1 MAFSNVNIGSYPDDG
16 TGDPLRVAF
25 NVINNNFAN
34 ITNGSVTVNA
44 PVKSVAGRTGN
55 VTLTI
60 TDISG
65 AASYAYVAAGVTSA
79 NAYTDSQIAIVNAN
93 IATLSANLTASITAN
108 VIANINLAGTNANIA
123 AANVAIAQLQANDVS
138 QNSSISSLNS
148 SVVTI
153 QNSNNAN
160 SANITLLQSGA
171 TATNSAI
178 VTANTAMKSYVDANA
193 ISQLSQITGAN
204 AAIVTANTAMKSY
217 VDTQDSAITSAWQ
230 ANTGGIYNTV
240 TGITANV
247 LAINVTVA
255 THTTNISSL
264 QSNSVTQFT
273 WLNNLTVTTGATTN
287 SVVSLQNNQ
296 SNDEAN
302 IATLQ
307 SGIIATNSAIVTANT
322 AMKNYVDA
330 NAVAQLSR
338 INGSNAAIVTANTA
352 MQGYVDAVTTA
363 WTANAAT
370 QSILINTIN
379 ANIVAINLAVATHTT
394 NISSLQSN
402 SVTQFTW
409 LNNLTASVNSIST
422 TLTTEQNTLSA
433 VVANVTT
440 GYINIAGNITGGN
453 LISTHN
459 VVTTGNVIASE
470 FYYTNGSPVS
480 AVTGDI
486 AFVNSNMQSISSN
499 TITINDNFNVS
510 GNIYAGLSSS
520 IHNFVGNVVFG
531 PATNLVESADSI
543 ITIIP
548 GGNVPSASNNSVHL
562 QSFDGKNSIFGADT
576 YATGVNYYSSMVLRR
591 ARGTSNSPT
600 ALVSGDIIASVSAKG
615 YGDTGFT
622 NTAPANM
629 VFQAAENLTDTANG
643 TNILF
648 NIVKTNTT
656 VQITSLKL
664 DASGNVVVPATT
676 ISANISTGALVV
688 KGGVGIAG
696 NLNIG
701 GNIISNSYLFANGVS
716 IFTTIAGS
724 IGTYSNTNAAAYLS
738 SNTVTTINTTGNI
751 TTSGNLVTN
760 FITTAA
766 GSGANLIIDPD
777 GNADVIINA
786 ANVWLNAGH
795 LRSTASTFLLANI
808 YPTTAYMFGN
818 ATAIYMGAGA
828 VNLSVGNGS
837 GNITVGNVLT
847 NNHLYANGVSI
858 LTGVTYNY
866 SNSNVSSYLTVNPQS
881 GTYSNSNVSSYLT
894 VNPQSGTYSNAN
906 IVANL
911 ANYVTNIVSTAN
923 ITAGNLLGT
932 HYGNVIGA
940 TATHTG
946 NVTINGFVSMTGNL
960 GVDGGQVTM
969 YDSILDLHTYA
980 NTAAWASDD
989 GKDIGLRM
997 HYFNGVDSLAFLG
1010 LENSTRSLQ
1019 FLINATETNSNVTGT
1034 FGNAQL
1040 GSLFLSNTTVST
1052 GATPTTSGALYVAGG
1067 AGIAGNLA
1075 VAGNLNVTANTYH
1088 TGTTTTIGNVY
1099 QQGSYYETYSNVSN
1113 TGGNLTLNFVNGAI
1127 YYATLT
1133 TNVTVNV
1140 TNISNTAF
1148 TTTGFTVIIDQ
1159 GSTPYRIANIQ
1170 FAGGTVSN
1178 IKWAGATVPTGTA
1191 SNTDVISIS
1200 LINLNNGLYRILGQQ
1215 SSYA

>member
-330 NAVAQLSR
+330 NAISQLSQ

-486 AFVNSNMQSISSN
+486 YFTNSNLSSIRSN
-499 TITINDNFNVS
+499 TIGLLDDVIIT
-510 GNIYAGLSSS
+510 GNMFVGNAISST
-520 IHNFVGNVVFG
+520 HNILGNVVFG
-531 PATNLVESADSI
+531 PVFNLVASADSI
-543 ITIIP
+543 ITINP
-548 GGNVPSASNNSVHL
+548 GTSTPQPSNNTVHVQTL
-562 QSFDGKNSIFGADT
+562 DGKTSVIGADSYGNT
-576 YATGVNYYSSMVLRR
+576 NVVFSSILLRR
-591 ARGTSNSPT
+591 GRGTGASPANV
-600 ALVSGDIIASVSAKG
+600 ALGDVLGSFVVRG
-615 YGDTGFT
+615 YGSSGFT
-622 NTAPANM
+622 QQSGTLGSLSPSGLS
-629 VFQAAENLTDTANG
+629 VFAAENYTDIAQGSYIYLNTTRIGSNSA
-643 TNILF
+643 TNAMKIDSTG
-648 NIVKTNTT
+648 NIVIPVTT
-656 VQITSLKL
+656 TS
-664 DASGNVVVPATT
+664 S
-676 ISANISTGALVV
+676 NISTGALVV

-701 GNIISNSYLFANGVS
+701 GNIISNSYLF
-716 IFTTIAGS
+716 
-724 IGTYSNTNAAAYLS
+724 
-738 SNTVTTINTTGNI
+738 
-751 TTSGNLVTN
+751 
-760 FITTAA
+760 
-766 GSGANLIIDPD
+766 
-777 GNADVIINA
+777 
-786 ANVWLNAGH
+786 
-795 LRSTASTFLLANI
+795 
-808 YPTTAYMFGN
+808 
-818 ATAIYMGAGA
+818 
-828 VNLSVGNGS
+828 
-837 GNITVGNVLT
+837 
-847 NNHLYANGVSI
+847 ANGVSI

-911 ANYVTNIVSTAN
+911 ANYVTNIISTAN

-1067 AGIAGNLA
+1067 AGIAGNLNIG
-1075 VAGNLNVTANTYH
+1075 GNVI
-1088 TGTTTTIGNVY
+1088 TTGNVY
-1099 QQGSYYETYSNVSN
+1099 SN
-1113 TGGNLTLNFVNGAI
+1113 GN
-1127 YYATLT
+1127 
-1133 TNVTVNV
+1133 
-1140 TNISNTAF
+1140 
-1148 TTTGFTVIIDQ
+1148 
-1159 GSTPYRIANIQ
+1159 IAM
-1170 FAGGTVSN
+1170 VSN
-1178 IKWAGATVPTGTA
+1178 IARNVYVNSVAP
-1191 SNTDVISIS
+1191 
-1200 LINLNNGLYRILGQQ
+1200 
-1215 SSYA
+1215 SSTQGNVGDIWYQTF

>member
-171 TATNSAI
+171 TATNLAVSTLSANLGSFQ
-178 VTANTAMKSYVDANA
+178 TYANA
-193 ISQLSQITGAN
+193 TFSTGGGSTYGNSNVSAYLTVNPPSGTYSNSNVASYLPISTVITGIN
-204 AAIVTANTAMKSY
+204 GN
-217 VDTQDSAITSAWQ
+217 
-230 ANTGGIYNTV
+230 
-240 TGITANV
+240 ITAINISI
-247 LAINVTVA
+247 AATNSNVTQ
-255 THTTNISSL
+255 L

-330 NAVAQLSR
+330 NAISQLSQ

-486 AFVNSNMQSISSN
+486 YFTNSNLSSIRSN
-499 TITINDNFNVS
+499 TIGLLDDVIIT
-510 GNIYAGLSSS
+510 GNMFVGNAISST
-520 IHNFVGNVVFG
+520 HNILGNVVFG
-531 PATNLVESADSI
+531 PVFNLVASADSI
-543 ITIIP
+543 ITINP
-548 GGNVPSASNNSVHL
+548 GTSTPQPSNNTVHVQTL
-562 QSFDGKNSIFGADT
+562 DGKTSVIGADSYGNT
-576 YATGVNYYSSMVLRR
+576 NVVFSSILLRR
-591 ARGTSNSPT
+591 GRGTGASPANV
-600 ALVSGDIIASVSAKG
+600 ALGDVLGSFVVRG
-615 YGDTGFT
+615 YGSSGFT
-622 NTAPANM
+622 QQSGTLGSLSPSGLS
-629 VFQAAENLTDTANG
+629 VFAAENYTDIAQGSYIYLNTTRIGSNSATTAMKIDSTG
-643 TNILF
+643 
-648 NIVKTNTT
+648 NIVIPVTT
-656 VQITSLKL
+656 TS
-664 DASGNVVVPATT
+664 S
-676 ISANISTGALVV
+676 NISTGALVV

-701 GNIISNSYLFANGVS
+701 GNIISNSYLF
-716 IFTTIAGS
+716 
-724 IGTYSNTNAAAYLS
+724 
-738 SNTVTTINTTGNI
+738 
-751 TTSGNLVTN
+751 
-760 FITTAA
+760 
-766 GSGANLIIDPD
+766 
-777 GNADVIINA
+777 
-786 ANVWLNAGH
+786 
-795 LRSTASTFLLANI
+795 
-808 YPTTAYMFGN
+808 
-818 ATAIYMGAGA
+818 
-828 VNLSVGNGS
+828 
-837 GNITVGNVLT
+837 
-847 NNHLYANGVSI
+847 ANGVSI

-997 HYFNGVDSLAFLG
+997 HYFNGVDSLAFIG

-1067 AGIAGNLA
+1067 AGIAGN
-1075 VAGNLNVTANTYH
+1075 VNVGGNVI
-1088 TGTTTTIGNVY
+1088 TTGNVY
-1099 QQGSYYETYSNVSN
+1099 SNGNIAMVSSVPRNVYVNSVAPTSTQGNVGDIWYQ
-1113 TGGNLTLNFVNGAI
+1113 TF
-1127 YYATLT
+1127 
-1133 TNVTVNV
+1133 
-1140 TNISNTAF
+1140 
-1148 TTTGFTVIIDQ
+1148 
-1159 GSTPYRIANIQ
+1159 
-1170 FAGGTVSN
+1170 
-1178 IKWAGATVPTGTA
+1178 
-1191 SNTDVISIS
+1191 
-1200 LINLNNGLYRILGQQ
+1200 
-1215 SSYA
+1215 

>member
-178 VTANTAMKSYVDANA
+178 VTANTAMKNYVDANA

-230 ANTGGIYNTV
+230 ANTGGIYNIV

-330 NAVAQLSR
+330 NAISQLSQ
-338 INGSNAAIVTANTA
+338 ITGANAAIVTANTA
-352 MQGYVDAVTTA
+352 MKSYVDTQDSAITSAWQANTGGIYNIVTGI
-363 WTANAAT
+363 TANV
-370 QSILINTIN
+370 L
-379 ANIVAINLAVATHTT
+379 AINVTVATHTT

-486 AFVNSNMQSISSN
+486 YFTNSNLSSIRSN
-499 TITINDNFNVS
+499 TIGLLDDVIIT
-510 GNIYAGLSSS
+510 GNMFVGNAISST
-520 IHNFVGNVVFG
+520 HNILGNVVFG
-531 PATNLVESADSI
+531 PVFNLVASADSI
-543 ITIIP
+543 ITINP
-548 GGNVPSASNNSVHL
+548 GTSTPQPSNNTVHVQTL
-562 QSFDGKNSIFGADT
+562 DGKTSVIGADSYGNT
-576 YATGVNYYSSMVLRR
+576 NVVFSSILLRR
-591 ARGTSNSPT
+591 GRGTGASPANV
-600 ALVSGDIIASVSAKG
+600 ALGDVLGSFVVRG
-615 YGDTGFT
+615 YGSSGFT
-622 NTAPANM
+622 QQSGTLGSLSPSGLS
-629 VFQAAENLTDTANG
+629 VFAAENYTDIAQGSYIYLNTTRIGSNSATTAMKIDSTG
-643 TNILF
+643 
-648 NIVKTNTT
+648 NIV
-656 VQITSLKL
+656 I
-664 DASGNVVVPATT
+664 PATT

-696 NLNIG
+696 NVNVG
-701 GNIISNSYLFANGVS
+701 GSVI
-716 IFTTIAGS
+716 
-724 IGTYSNTNAAAYLS
+724 
-738 SNTVTTINTTGNI
+738 TTGNI
-751 TTSGNLVTN
+751 IFSDGSKLTSANGPVFMATQTTGQALSTVGSFVTN
-760 FITTAA
+760 LGLVFNSIQQASPYGLYNTSTGIFTPNVAGYYQVTVECSIGTANVSPTLTNVYYLTTLYKNSNAISSGQTISPISLPGGSYINTA
-766 GSGANLIIDPD
+766 SRTSCLVYLNGSTDYIRANLTYYVGSSGSGWN
-777 GNADVIINA
+777 
-786 ANVWLNAGH
+786 
-795 LRSTASTFLLANI
+795 
-808 YPTTAYMFGN
+808 
-818 ATAIYMGAGA
+818 
-828 VNLSVGNGS
+828 
-837 GNITVGNVLT
+837 T
-847 NNHLYANGVSI
+847 N
-858 LTGVTYNY
+858 
-866 SNSNVSSYLTVNPQS
+866 TVNTLIPNYFQAVWIR
-881 GTYSNSNVSSYLT
+881 GT
-894 VNPQSGTYSNAN
+894 
-906 IVANL
+906 
-911 ANYVTNIVSTAN
+911 
-923 ITAGNLLGT
+923 
-932 HYGNVIGA
+932 
-940 TATHTG
+940 
-946 NVTINGFVSMTGNL
+946 
-960 GVDGGQVTM
+960 
-969 YDSILDLHTYA
+969 
-980 NTAAWASDD
+980 
-989 GKDIGLRM
+989 
-997 HYFNGVDSLAFLG
+997 
-1010 LENSTRSLQ
+1010 
-1019 FLINATETNSNVTGT
+1019 
-1034 FGNAQL
+1034 
-1040 GSLFLSNTTVST
+1040 
-1052 GATPTTSGALYVAGG
+1052 
-1067 AGIAGNLA
+1067 
-1075 VAGNLNVTANTYH
+1075 
-1088 TGTTTTIGNVY
+1088 
-1099 QQGSYYETYSNVSN
+1099 
-1113 TGGNLTLNFVNGAI
+1113 
-1127 YYATLT
+1127 
-1133 TNVTVNV
+1133 
-1140 TNISNTAF
+1140 
-1148 TTTGFTVIIDQ
+1148 
-1159 GSTPYRIANIQ
+1159 
-1170 FAGGTVSN
+1170 
-1178 IKWAGATVPTGTA
+1178 
-1191 SNTDVISIS
+1191 
-1200 LINLNNGLYRILGQQ
+1200 
-1215 SSYA
+1215 